1 MVSSIPNARIQAIT
15 FPPPPSSPETPSGP
29 SLEIARM
36 NLNEAPGTPSPL
48 AIRAITASLTDINRY
63 PDHDCTVLA
72 GIISGRTGIPIDR
85 LSFGSGSGEIL
96 VALAMMAI
104 NEGDDAIMPS
114 PTFPTCPKGV
124 QIAGGNIINVPLRS
138 DGSNDVDAML
148 DAITDRTRLF
158 YLCTPNNPT
167 GGIISQKAL
176 VKAASQ
182 VPETC
187 LLVVDEA
194 YFEFAQVEGGPDVLS
209 LLAARQGPWVV
220 TRSFSKAYCLAG
232 LRVGYSMSSDAAV
245 NAGLWQL
252 RPNFNIGRV
261 SLAAAS
267 AAIQDDEHLNET
279 LRNTI
284 AQRQQLAASLARLD
298 FQDYPSFANF
308 LTVRCPGNAQTLQRA
323 LAQRNIQVQ
332 SLPWPDA
339 AGSLRITIDTP
350 GNNARLITALEEI
363 LDVV

>member
-15 FPPPPSSPETPSGP
+15 FPPPPSSPETLSGP
-29 SLEIARM
+29 APEIARM
-36 NLNEAPGTPSPL
+36 NLNEAPGAPSPL
-48 AIRAITASLTDINRY
+48 VLGAIADALTDINRY
-63 PDHDCTVLA
+63 PDHDCTALA
-72 GIISGRTGIPIDR
+72 GIISGRTGVPVDR
-85 LSFGSGSGEIL
+85 LSFGNGSGEIL

-114 PTFPTCPKGV
+114 PTFPTCAKGV

-148 DAITDRTRLF
+148 AAMTSRTRLF

-167 GGIISQKAL
+167 GGILSQQAL
-176 VKAASQ
+176 IKAATQ
-182 VPETC
+182 VPQNC

-209 LLAARQGPWVV
+209 VLAKRPGPWVV

-232 LRVGYSMSSDAAV
+232 LRVGYSMSSDAEI
-245 NAGLWQL
+245 NAGLWRL

-261 SLAAAS
+261 SLAAA
-267 AAIQDDEHLNET
+267 AAAMQDDAYLNET

-284 AQRQQLAASLARLD
+284 AERQQLAAQLSRLD
-298 FQDYPSFANF
+298 FEEFPSFANF
-308 LTVRCPGNAQTLQRA
+308 LTVRCPAKARTLHKA
-323 LAQRNIQVQ
+323 LAQRNIQVVP
-332 SLPWPDA
+332 LAWPDEQ
-339 AGSLRITIDTP
+339 GSLRITVDTP
-350 GNNARLITALEEI
+350 ENNARLVEALEEI
-363 LDVV
+363 LDAL